1 VRRAVSV
8 LAVGMVLAL
17 TLPNPVRAGA
27 AGCVPGP
34 GAELAGCNLANANLY
49 GADLSDADLTGATL
63 TGANLTDANLTGAN
77 LTDVQGSSVD
87 LQGAQLFAADLTQVN
102 LTNGFFDG
110 ANVDE
115 STMTEGNFSGS
126 DFNGVQSGNV
136 TGGDL
141 TLPTNWSLNGG
152 FLIGPGANLTN
163 ADLSGVDLT
172 GVDLASA
179 TLSGADLD
187 GASLTGANLAGAVTS
202 GLTGTPA
209 TLPANWTVVNGY
221 LIGPLAF
228 LYNADLA
235 GADLSG
241 DDAAGANIEGAD
253 LAGANLAGANLSNTN
268 AISVSMVG
276 TNLAGTNLSGAQ
288 LARVTSGGITGR
300 PASLPH
306 ATPSNWQLDDGYL
319 VGPYV
324 NLQNASLGG
333 ANLSSANLHG
343 ANVQGA
349 NLAKA
354 NLHAAYLMAAFL
366 SGATLNGVTSG
377 KITGTPYSLP
387 SGWQLV
393 LGILRPTPTGQAV
406 ASSPTTPP
414 PGSTW
419 APVSPWAPG
428 GPPPT
433 TNVKHTAAKATTA
446 TQSRPKKTQ
455 SRPKKT
461 SAATS
466 TPQYGID
473 VYTIDNC
480 ASASAWQTNATNEMA
495 SIKSLGA
502 NSVGITFPFFTPSPT
517 SNTVFT
523 ANVCNQTGTLVPLET
538 PSPARL
544 AVVVQAAEAAG
555 LQVLLRPELQEAN
568 LFVGWRGT
576 IAPTSTTAWFASYS
590 QMLKPYLEMAQ
601 ANGVARFS
609 LAVELVSLTNSPL
622 WNTNIAAARAIFKGK
637 LIFDSNWLDPGKVF
651 SGVASGEDAYPD
663 IPNATPSTSVA
674 TLLKHWEILLRYLP
688 FPAAKSSVSLD
699 EVGISAL
706 DGAYRDSCCYSTPG
720 STFNQTI
727 QARWFTTACQ
737 FLKAEKLAGIYFWG
751 AFLSFN
757 SGNLLTQ
764 PDPQN
769 PWAFQPATQTA
780 IRSCFQ

>member
-1 VRRAVSV
+1 
-8 LAVGMVLAL
+8 MVLAL

-27 AGCVPGP
+27 DGCVPGP

-49 GADLSDADLTGATL
+49 GANLSGADLTGANL
-63 TGANLTDANLTGAN
+63 SQANLTDANLNQAN

-87 LQGAQLFAADLTQVN
+87 LQGAQLFAADLTQAN
-102 LTNGFFDG
+102 IPNGFFDG

-115 STMTEGNFSGS
+115 STMTGATFTGS
-126 DFNGVQSGNV
+126 DFNGVQSSQV

-152 FLIGPGANLTN
+152 FLIGPGADLTN

-187 GASLTGANLAGAVTS
+187 GAILTGANLAGAITS

-209 TLPANWTVVNGY
+209 ALPANWTVVNGY
-221 LIGPLAF
+221 LIGPGAF
-228 LYNADLA
+228 LYNANLA

-241 DDAAGANIEGAD
+241 DDAAGANMEGAD
-253 LAGANLAGANLSNTN
+253 LSGANLAGANLSNTN
-268 AISVSMVG
+268 AINVSMVG
-276 TNLAGTNLSGAQ
+276 TNVAGTTLSGAQ
-288 LARVTSGGITGR
+288 LARVTSGGITGV

-319 VGPYV
+319 VGPYA
-324 NLQNASLGG
+324 NLQNANLSR

-349 NLAKA
+349 NLADA

-393 LGILRPTPTGQAV
+393 LGILRKIPTGKAV
-406 ASSPTTPP
+406 ASSPTTSA

-433 TNVKHTAAKATTA
+433 TNVKHTAAKVTTA
-446 TQSRPKKTQ
+446 STAPPKKT
-455 SRPKKT
+455 T
-461 SAATS
+461 AAAS
-466 TPQYGID
+466 TPPQYGID

-480 ASASAWQTNATNEMA
+480 SSPAEWQTLATNEMA

-502 NSVGITFPFFTPSPT
+502 NSVGITIPFFTPSPT

-523 ANVCNQTGTLVPLET
+523 ANVCTQPGALVSLQT

-544 AVVVQAAEAAG
+544 AVVVQAAEAEG
-555 LQVLLRPELQEAN
+555 LQVLIRPELQEAN
-568 LFVGWRGT
+568 LFVGWRGS
-576 IAPTSTTAWFASYS
+576 IAPTSTTAWFASYN
-590 QMLKPYLEMAQ
+590 QMLRPYLEMAQ
-601 ANGVARFS
+601 ANGVTRFS
-609 LAVELVSLTNSPL
+609 IAVELASLTSSPL

-637 LIFDSNWLDPGKVF
+637 LVFDSNWLSNGGKVF
-651 SGVASGEDAYPD
+651 SGVATGEDAYPD
-663 IPNATPSTSVA
+663 IPNATPSTTVA
-674 TLLKHWEILLRYLP
+674 TLLKQWEITNRYLP
-688 FPAAKSSVSLD
+688 FPTAKSDVSLD

-727 QARWFTTACQ
+727 QAHWITAACQ

-751 AFLSFN
+751 AFLTFN

-764 PDPQN
+764 PYPQN

-780 IRSCFQ
+780 IRACFQ